1 MKEWKHSQPI
11 PISCMKCGLSS
22 LSLSIIALRY
32 KVYAK
37 KNYIN
42 YVLTTCT
49 FTKYKI
55 IFVIHTLPFSY
66 DVNNRLVGFKVNF
79 NIK

>member
-1 MKEWKHSQPI
+1 MKALATYSHFMHEMWI
-11 PISCMKCGLSS
+11 VLSP
-22 LSLSIIALRY
+22 SIIALRY